1 MALKAAIN
9 GSRSRRFAAAP
20 CLLVSILWL
29 LSATVIGAELGGR
42 EPVLKQ
48 IALPHS
54 YYYREMYVPQVTSGP
69 GGAAWSPDGRELVV
83 AMQGTLWRYAFDT
96 GVAEQLTSGPG
107 YDHQPD
113 WSPNGRYVAYATYNN
128 DAMEIR
134 LLELQVLNGGV
145 PSNFAS

>member
-1 MALKAAIN
+1 MAVKAAIN

-29 LSATVIGAELGGR
+29 LSATVLGAELGGR

-48 IALPHS
+48 IALPHA

-83 AMQGTLWRYAFDT
+83 AIDRPSRPRPGRRQRCGRGRDR
-96 GVAEQLTSGPG
+96 SG
-107 YDHQPD
+107 
-113 WSPNGRYVAYATYNN
+113 W
-128 DAMEIR
+128 
-134 LLELQVLNGGV
+134 
-145 PSNFAS
+145 